1 MQLTPTEQAGHG
13 YTITAMKIVD
23 GGYSY
28 GILWYDTGEHNG
40 GYATAEAAE
49 KFAEE
54 WVAKYRSRS

>member
-13 YTITAMKIVD
+13 YTITAMKVD

-28 GILWYDTGEHNG
+28 GILWYDTWEHDY

-49 KFAEE
+49 KVAEE
-54 WVAKYRSRS
+54 WVAKYRSK